1 MDTYVIALSGHTT
14 DLPAI
19 RKVLPKA
26 VRFNAIDCR
35 NAAIETLPVHPVAR
49 ATIAKR
55 YLSDRFQVPSKGSI
69 GCALSHYALWK
80 RCVDKGR
87 PMLVIEEDVRFD
99 QATTTAVLHGLR
111 TLPPDTMY
119 ASLVY
124 APAWYRFLGI
134 DYVTPD
140 SKVEKSE
147 HAGWY
152 KHGICIGGTQCY
164 YVTPKGAAILLK
176 HAYPIAF
183 QVDMYIGCVAY
194 TNPLF
199 RAYAYEKNPYRL
211 SKYLYDSVHS
221 TIGYGKFS
229 VKCLLPENNWFYACV
244 VAVIGFLLYFAF
256 RKR

>member
-111 TLPPDTMY
+111 TLPRTPCMR
-119 ASLVY
+119 
-124 APAWYRFLGI
+124 AWCTLPPGTDFLG
-134 DYVTPD
+134 
-140 SKVEKSE
+140 
-147 HAGWY
+147 
-152 KHGICIGGTQCY
+152 
-164 YVTPKGAAILLK
+164 
-176 HAYPIAF
+176 
-183 QVDMYIGCVAY
+183 
-194 TNPLF
+194 
-199 RAYAYEKNPYRL
+199 
-211 SKYLYDSVHS
+211 S
-221 TIGYGKFS
+221 TT
-229 VKCLLPENNWFYACV
+229 
-244 VAVIGFLLYFAF
+244 
-256 RKR
+256 